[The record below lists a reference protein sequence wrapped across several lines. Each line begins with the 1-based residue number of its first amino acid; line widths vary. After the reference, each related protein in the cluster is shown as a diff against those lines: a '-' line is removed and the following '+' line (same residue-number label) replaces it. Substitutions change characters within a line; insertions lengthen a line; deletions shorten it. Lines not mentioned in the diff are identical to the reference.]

1 MFQVRGRAC
10 TGAVSV
16 LILYELTL
24 VGEETVTWALVC
36 FVCCMILL
44 IRSSCSRVRPSPS
57 SVAPSLSVMV
67 GELASCKAGLLEE
80 HDDDDD
86 NDDDADDDD
95 DAVEEAFEDVDVV
108 GESSVTPVLMGR
120 FMALICSSDRAMP
133 VAASTTLLP
142 VEM

>member
-1 MFQVRGRAC
+1 M
-10 TGAVSV
+10 
-16 LILYELTL
+16 ILYELTL

-80 HDDDDD
+80 HED
-86 NDDDADDDD
+86 DDDADDDD